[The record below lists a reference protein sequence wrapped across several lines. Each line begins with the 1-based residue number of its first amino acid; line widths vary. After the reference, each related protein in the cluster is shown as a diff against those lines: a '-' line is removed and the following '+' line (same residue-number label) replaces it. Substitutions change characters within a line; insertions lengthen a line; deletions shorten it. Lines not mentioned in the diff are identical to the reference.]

1 MRFIVTTAVF
11 VLVYGWLTVFSVVA
25 QDVSQKPE
33 EAAIEVASTDIID
46 PETIPRPTLVAVRA
60 AGLITVDGVLDEVVW
75 ASVEPAQNFIQA
87 LPNTGALATER
98 TEVRILYD
106 DKTLYIG
113 AILYDR
119 EPDKI
124 IAQQMAQD
132 FYSPNE
138 DIFGISIDTFLDRR
152 NAYYL
157 MINANGAV
165 RDGQAYDNS
174 RSSNVEWEGVMSIE
188 SSIHDEG
195 WSLEVSIPFK
205 TLRFDPSRPVQEW
218 GINFLRRIRRKSEDS
233 YWAPLARR
241 TRVHRMD
248 HAGKLI
254 GLPKLTASRNI
265 TVKPYILGE
274 DLRSSLANVDG
285 LGSRSDG
292 GLDVKW
298 GLTPGLTAD
307 LTWRTDFAQVEADQ
321 EQVNL
326 TRFPLFFPEKREF
339 FVENSGTYQFGD
351 LSERNYRLGA
361 SPRDFTLFHS
371 RRIGLASGSPIPIM
385 AGGRITGRTGGF
397 EVGVLNMQTRGSG
410 ISETENFTVARVRR
424 MIFKAID
431 LGAIFVN
438 RQGAD
443 LSGLHDTG
451 DDKPG
456 YNRSWGIDAN
466 ARLFSNLVLHSYLA
480 ETDDPGVSRNNR
492 ATKISAAWRDA
503 IWNTSVLYRSIGS
516 EFNPEMGFIRR
527 RGVSHYYGT
536 LGAHPRTGLAA
547 VNEVNPYLEFER
559 YTGPGGTI
567 ETQNLVM
574 AVAISFLDGSSLTIN
589 RSKRY
594 ERLENDFLV
603 SDGLVKPGEYD
614 FVEGS
619 IEYISNAARKL
630 SGEVRMSGGGYFQ
643 GERRSIGGSMVWRP
657 SAHLGFDLGADYNI
671 LDLAGAPL
679 TVKVLSGRVDYA
691 FSTKW
696 LSGAWVQYNN
706 ATQEVITNVR
716 LNFIHSPLSDFF
728 AVFSER
734 RSTRDRVVLDR
745 RFTVK
750 VTKLL
755 AF

>member
-1 MRFIVTTAVF
+1 
-11 VLVYGWLTVFSVVA
+11 
-25 QDVSQKPE
+25 
-33 EAAIEVASTDIID
+33 
-46 PETIPRPTLVAVRA
+46 
-60 AGLITVDGVLDEVVW
+60 
-75 ASVEPAQNFIQA
+75 
-87 LPNTGALATER
+87 
-98 TEVRILYD
+98 
-106 DKTLYIG
+106 
-113 AILYDR
+113 
-119 EPDKI
+119 
-124 IAQQMAQD
+124 
-132 FYSPNE
+132 
-138 DIFGISIDTFLDRR
+138 
-152 NAYYL
+152 
-157 MINANGAV
+157 
-165 RDGQAYDNS
+165 
-174 RSSNVEWEGVMSIE
+174 
-188 SSIHDEG
+188 
-195 WSLEVSIPFK
+195 
-205 TLRFDPSRPVQEW
+205 
-218 GINFLRRIRRKSEDS
+218 
-233 YWAPLARR
+233 
-241 TRVHRMD
+241 
-248 HAGKLI
+248 
-254 GLPKLTASRNI
+254 
-265 TVKPYILGE
+265 
-274 DLRSSLANVDG
+274 
-285 LGSRSDG
+285 
-292 GLDVKW
+292 
-298 GLTPGLTAD
+298 
-307 LTWRTDFAQVEADQ
+307 
-321 EQVNL
+321 
-326 TRFPLFFPEKREF
+326 
-339 FVENSGTYQFGD
+339 
-351 LSERNYRLGA
+351 
-361 SPRDFTLFHS
+361 
-371 RRIGLASGSPIPIM
+371 M

-603 SDGLVKPGEYD
+603 SDGLVKPGEYEC
-614 FVEGS
+614 VEGS